1 MTPVTNK
8 SFQKEGHR
16 VQKVIKLGLKTFSRR
31 ILSAYSTT
39 FESLEKIM
47 FFTVKLKT
55 NLRLLNVRIAYWEI
69 KILYTTIFRKI

>member
-16 VQKVIKLGLKTFSRR
+16 VQKVINLGLKNFSRR

-39 FESLEKIM
+39 FESLEKIV
-47 FFTVKLKT
+47 F
-55 NLRLLNVRIAYWEI
+55 YSEI
-69 KILYTTIFRKI
+69 KNKFEIVKC